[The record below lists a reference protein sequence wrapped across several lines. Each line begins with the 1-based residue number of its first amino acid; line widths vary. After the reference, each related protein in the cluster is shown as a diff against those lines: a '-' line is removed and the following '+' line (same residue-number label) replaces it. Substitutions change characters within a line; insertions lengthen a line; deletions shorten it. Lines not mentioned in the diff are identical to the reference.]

1 MVSRTAGEVGPCS
14 AWPEEVGG
22 ADLAVDGLVGDDEG
36 LGRAGEEVDADAAV
50 ELALRFGDIG
60 VARPDQHVDGLDR
73 LGAER
78 HGADRLDAAEAVDHV
93 GAGEVLRGDDR
104 RRRAGPR

>member
-1 MVSRTAGEVGPCS
+1 MAQISPSTR
-14 AWPEEVGG
+14 
-22 ADLAVDGLVGDDEG
+22 LVGDDQG

-50 ELALRFGDIG
+50 ELALGLGDIG

-78 HGADRLDAAEAVDHV
+78 HGADRLHAAEAVDHV
-93 GAGEVLRGDDR
+93 GAGEMLRGDDR
-104 RRRAGPR
+104 RRRACPDRAARR

>member
-1 MVSRTAGEVGPCS
+1 MLGL
-14 AWPEEVGG
+14 PEEVGG

-50 ELALRFGDIG
+50 ELALGFRDIG

-78 HGADRLDAAEAVDHV
+78 HRADRLDAAEAVDHV

-104 RRRAGPR
+104 RRRACLDKAAPR